1 MRPSTKLP
9 PIKPAPPVTRIVF
22 MQGESLECLAARKV
36 SARSGTCIVYR
47 DARTRAKNCHSG
59 PDRRPAGAIQRQ
71 SVGPARRSDGV
82 RGPESSYDRRNA
94 DPAIRMRSLKSFLAQ
109 SAGSFWLLQIC
120 GWTGY
125 FVLNFSAMLA
135 EGKHYHYVWY
145 SLGSTASGFAVTS
158 VLRLGYRRVW
168 NLPAPKMTLSAAAML
183 LVALIIDTK
192 LYTECLFQVC
202 DDCRP
207 HNLLGYTWYFVS
219 RLYVLLSWS
228 GLYFGI
234 KFSRQL
240 REQKEA
246 ALKAQAM
253 AHEAQLKMLRYQLN
267 PHFLFN
273 TLNAISTLVLDRKW
287 ETANHMVGSLSAFL
301 RYSLDSDP
309 VQRVTLAQ
317 EIDATNQ
324 YLGIEQLRFGERL
337 RVRIDVAGDAREA
350 LVPSLILQPLIENA
364 IKYAVSRREEGGSI
378 E

>member
-1 MRPSTKLP
+1 MRAL
-9 PIKPAPPVTRIVF
+9 KPTIAH
-22 MQGESLECLAARKV
+22 AA
-36 SARSGTCIVYR
+36 S
-47 DARTRAKNCHSG
+47 
-59 PDRRPAGAIQRQ
+59 
-71 SVGPARRSDGV
+71 
-82 RGPESSYDRRNA
+82 
-94 DPAIRMRSLKSFLAQ
+94 
-109 SAGSFWLLQIC
+109 SFWILQIC
-120 GWTGY
+120 GWFG
-125 FVLNFSAMLA
+125 FFALNFSAMMA
-135 EGKHYHYVWY
+135 EGKPFHYVYY
-145 SLGSTASGFAVTS
+145 SLGGALSGFMVTS
-158 VLRLGYRRVW
+158 FLRLGYRRVW
-168 NLPAPKMTLSAAAML
+168 NLPTARMLLWAAAL
-183 LVALIIDTK
+183 LIAALVVDTK
-192 LYTECLFQVC
+192 LYTEALFRIC

-207 HNLLGYTWYFVS
+207 KNLLGYIWYLSS

-273 TLNAISTLVLDRKW
+273 TLNAISTLILDGRRD
-287 ETANHMVGSLSAFL
+287 TANSMVGSLSAFL

-317 EIDATNQ
+317 EIDATNL

-337 RVRIDVAGDAREA
+337 RVRTSVTPEARNA

-364 IKYAVSRREEGGSI
+364 VKYAVSKREEGGTIEIEARCVSGYLDIVLRDDGPGCADFNERQRGHGVGLRNTQERLQVLYGDEQSFSI
-378 E
+378 ANRAPRGCEIHMRLPFEAAPEENAAPAELAA